1 MAVEL
6 PHLAL
11 EQLARSAS
19 PPAGGTPLLVVE
31 SGPRP
36 RVHAASRAARR
47 AGVRP
52 GMALVDALAVLD
64 TPHLVEYDP
73 AALHAQLERLA
84 GVLLQFSDHVH
95 PEPAAQRIMLE
106 VGRSRRLFGGLE
118 ALREQARQTLAAL
131 GFHARIGLARSPA
144 AARLLAGLRHP
155 DIPETAEALRRTLG
169 PVSLQALPLSA
180 ATREALQ
187 ATGLRRLEDLLRL
200 SRDALAQRHG
210 LELIRLLDQLLG
222 RQPETLPRFSPP
234 AELDLPLRLD
244 HEIHATTALAF
255 PLKRLLRQAEAQ
267 LRGIGRS
274 LQGMTLDLQ
283 HRETRTR
290 LELELG
296 EPDIRATQWLGLW
309 QTRLERVTLEAPV
322 IGLRLRAERLLDP
335 PTTGAALLATAPDD
349 HATGITPTA
358 PARIRARLGNAAVFG
373 LENRLTP
380 LPEAAQQPCPQPE
393 AMRRTNTATPSQE
406 VCGSAFWV
414 QDPASI
420 APQGALQPL
429 GRLEDGWWDHGRDQR
444 RDYALAR
451 DPRGR
456 RLWLF
461 RCLRSGQWFH
471 QGYWG

>member
-11 EQLARSAS
+11 EQLARSE
-19 PPAGGTPLLVVE
+19 PTPARGTPLLIVE
-31 SGPRP
+31 SGPRQ

-47 AGVRP
+47 AGARP
-52 GMALVDALAVLD
+52 GIALADALAVLD
-64 TPHLVEYDP
+64 TPHLVDYDP
-73 AALHAQLERLA
+73 AALHAQVERLA

-118 ALREQARQTLAAL
+118 ALREQTRQTLAAL

-155 DIPETAEALRRTLG
+155 EIPETAEALRRTLG
-169 PVSLQALPLSA
+169 PIPLQALPLSA
-180 ATREALQ
+180 ATCEALQ

-200 SRDALAQRHG
+200 SREALAQRHG
-210 LELIRLLDQLLG
+210 AELIRLLDQLLG
-222 RQPETLPRFSPP
+222 RQPETLPRFSPA
-234 AELDLPLRLD
+234 AELDLPLRLE

-274 LQGMTLDLQ
+274 LQGMALELQ

-290 LELELG
+290 LELALG
-296 EPDIRATQWLGLW
+296 EPDIRATQWLELW
-309 QTRLERVTLEAPV
+309 QTRLERVTLKAPV
-322 IGLRLRAERLLDP
+322 IGLRLHADRLLDP
-335 PTTGAALLATAPDD
+335 PTTSAALLTTAPGD
-349 HATGITPTA
+349 HATATLPTA
-358 PARIRARLGNAAVFG
+358 PARIRARLGNAAVCG
-373 LENRLTP
+373 LENRRTP
-380 LPEAAQQPCPQPE
+380 LPEAAQRPCPQPE
-393 AMRRTNTATPSQE
+393 ALHHTDTLPAAQG
-406 VCGSAFWV
+406 VCGNAFWV
-414 QDPASI
+414 QEPVSI
-420 APQGALQPL
+420 APPVAPQPL
-429 GRLEDGWWDHGRDQR
+429 GRLEDGWWDHGHDQR

-451 DPRGR
+451 DPHGR

-461 RCLRSGQWFH
+461 RCLRSGRWFH